1 MALISRKSF
10 QLYSAST
17 PVSRTVLM
25 TLSKRLSFISG
36 QQKPQNCSSVA
47 MRMLCFKDK
56 SQYMFCRKKHVQL
69 RIQSLS
75 VNEPVHLC
83 GDSGSSP
90 KSDNRWM
97 DEQLFF
103 KKLNSLCSSK
113 EIFDFLSSLEIM
125 SDTMASGALQRIS
138 EVEVDNSGLRN
149 PEEVLENDVF
159 RALCFQFEFESSKL
173 SNTGL
178 LNALQALIKLRI
190 DPQSTLMASLLSEGE
205 ERLGKGQLSVKN
217 LCAFGES
224 LLQLEGSSS
233 TVLEQIVNHLK
244 NRDIEKWS
252 PREIVMTYK
261 MLQMTIREG
270 EQFQD
275 FLNRLNSVTLTLVS
289 QLNPEFTSI
298 ILNSLVVLHQTQAVP
313 LVAALCKH
321 SVKHIPYFTGDEL
334 VNVLQAFLYFGHR
347 EQIFTEALEAHV
359 PKSIFT
365 MHPQT
370 VSEVMQYCCQKVILS
385 KPIFDAVAEVFIS
398 DADRFTTDQIA
409 QCIVPFGILNYQ
421 PPSASSLFRKLETVL
436 HSRLSHFQPHTLLN
450 LLHSCVLI
458 QRYPVNFLPKIFSPY
473 FLQQLQAQ
481 PPGLDRTVA
490 SQLTQLFLTI
500 SLECPFYEGPKLLP
514 KYQVKK
520 FLTRHNSLDIH
531 LLKRVKTGLL
541 YLLKKR
547 KYFAPEVLTPYFY
560 TVDIEIKLD
569 EEGFVLPA
577 AQYEEVHR
585 RIALCIDG
593 QNRFCINSHN
603 LLGEEAIKRRH
614 LQLLG
619 YEVVQIPFYEIER
632 LQNCTKMAEYLHKK
646 IFPRVDL
653 TADTGESY

>member
-10 QLYSAST
+10 QFYSSSAPASR
-17 PVSRTVLM
+17 SILM

-36 QQKPQNCSSVA
+36 QRKPQNCSSVA
-47 MRMLCFKDK
+47 MRMLYFKDK
-56 SQYMFCRKKHVQL
+56 SQYMYCRKNHVQL
-69 RIQSLS
+69 RVQSLS
-75 VNEPVHLC
+75 VNETVHLC
-83 GDSGSSP
+83 GDTGSST
-90 KSDNRWM
+90 KSNNMWM

-103 KKLNSLCSSK
+103 KKLNSLCTSK
-113 EIFDFLSSLEIM
+113 EIFDFLSSLEAM

-138 EVEVDNSGLRN
+138 EVEVDDDGLKN
-149 PEEVLENDVF
+149 PEGVLENEVF

-190 DPQSTLMASLLSEGE
+190 DPQSTLMASLLSEGK
-205 ERLGKGQLSVKN
+205 ERLGKGQLTVKN
-217 LCAFGES
+217 LCALGES
-224 LLQLEGSSS
+224 LLELEGPSCA
-233 TVLEQIVNHLK
+233 TLGEIVNHMQEK
-244 NRDIEKWS
+244 DIEKWS
-252 PREIVMTYK
+252 PRETVMVYK
-261 MLQMTIREG
+261 MLQVTVREG
-270 EQFQD
+270 EQYQD
-275 FLNRLNSVTLTLVS
+275 LLNRLNSVTLNIVS
-289 QLNPEFTSI
+289 QLSPKFTSI

-313 LVAALCKH
+313 LITALCKH

-334 VNVLQAFLYFGHR
+334 VNVLEAFLYFGHR
-347 EQIFTEALEAHV
+347 EEIFTEALETHI

-370 VSEVMQYCCQKVILS
+370 VSKVMQYCCQKMILS
-385 KPIFDAVAEVFIS
+385 KPIFDAAAENFIS

-409 QCIVPFGILNYQ
+409 GYIIPFGTLNYL
-421 PPSASSLFRKLETVL
+421 PTSASSLFRKLETIL
-436 HSRLSHFQPHTLLN
+436 HARFSHFQPRTLLK

-481 PPGLDRTVA
+481 PPGLDRIVT
-490 SQLTQLFLTI
+490 SQLTQLFLTVT
-500 SLECPFYEGPKLLP
+500 LECPFYEGPKLLP
-514 KYQVKK
+514 KYQVKA
-520 FLTRHNSLDIH
+520 FLMPPSSLDVH

-547 KYFAPEVLTPYFY
+547 IYFASEVSTPYFY

-577 AQYEEVHR
+577 AQCEEVHR
-585 RIALCIDG
+585 RVALCVDG

-603 LLGEEAIKRRH
+603 LLGEEAIKQRH

-619 YEVVQIPFYEIER
+619 YEVVQIPFFEIES
-632 LQNCTKMAEYLHKK
+632 LQNCRKMAEYLHKK
-646 IFPRVDL
+646 IFPHTYGL
-653 TADTGESY
+653 GC